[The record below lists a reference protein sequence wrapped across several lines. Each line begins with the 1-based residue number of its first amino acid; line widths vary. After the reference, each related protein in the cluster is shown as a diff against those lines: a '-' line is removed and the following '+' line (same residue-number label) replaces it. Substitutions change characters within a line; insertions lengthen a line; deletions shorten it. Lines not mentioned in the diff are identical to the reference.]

1 MSKQALRKRL
11 NQLAGAM
18 EYALK
23 HEDGAVVPNATDPAD
38 LRALLAAHAKAEREL
53 ASVKAVIRLHT
64 CRNPK
69 HNSCRD
75 IRSALKERG
84 IRI

>member
-1 MSKQALRKRL
+1 MSQQALRKRL

-38 LRALLAAHAKAEREL
+38 LRALLAAHRDVKREL
-53 ASVKAVIRLHT
+53 SAVKTIIRLHVCT
-64 CRNPK
+64 DPK
-69 HNSCRD
+69 HNTCRD
-75 IRSALKERG
+75 IRAALKEKG
-84 IRI
+84 VRI